1 MNFEELKLIAKGV
14 ARAHIEPLGFSIV
27 LHREEEGVILAIEG
41 DGENGYFEHLL
52 LKGMPDAVQEEYVHC
67 RVHALAGKLIARRYP
82 T

>member
-1 MNFEELKLIAKGV
+1 MNVARLTDIAQGV
-14 ARAHIEPLGFSIV
+14 ARAHIEPLGFALT
-27 LHREEEGVILAIEG
+27 LHFYGEGLKLGLFDGREDLI
-41 DGENGYFEHLL
+41 EHLL